1 MASVNPSDAR
11 RTFSWPQLLVFLG
24 VAVGVGS
31 AAAYFSYNGPLTS
44 TAWRDWIIL
53 KCSSAPG
60 NTDGA
65 IFGPIKDVIRAVLAL
80 LLAIIGFTT
89 LRIIPRTA
97 ADGGRALNWR
107 PFSKPANPFEKNF
120 AYEKW
125 AIIAAV
131 VLACLVIGV
140 FRPLDFWSH
149 SEVVKPAGLSYVD
162 QVRALYTSVFA
173 QVTRPYLF
181 PYSLYVLA
189 LWCALALP
197 VILAFLRSVFY
208 DPVQFRQLLNRLNAQ
223 PGAAQPANVV
233 ATYERKSQ
241 DAFDFVGATA
251 RNYVV
256 FLIGVLFLA
265 YIQQD
270 FLGCSVL
277 SGAEDAG
284 KLALLVFSLTSLA
297 AVLVWYLRYYA
308 ELKATALAGIAAISD
323 DLERDQNRDQDLH
336 EANGLTESIR
346 QRDGFKL
353 LTTLFTGG
361 GVVAIVF
368 AVVWKY
374 ILGQNLCWA
383 ADGIFPSWMVNWV
396 ARLFQTHC
404 A

>member
-1 MASVNPSDAR
+1 MGCAAS
-11 RTFSWPQLLVFLG
+11 
-24 VAVGVGS
+24 
-31 AAAYFSYNGPLTS
+31 YFSYNGPLTS

-53 KCSSAPG
+53 KCSSGTG

-65 IFGPIKDVIRAVLAL
+65 IFGPIKDAIRAVLGL
-80 LLAIIGFTT
+80 TLAIIGFST
-89 LRIIPRTA
+89 LRIIPRA
-97 ADGGRALNWR
+97 GADAGRALNWR
-107 PFSKPANPFEKNF
+107 PFSKPDTAFEKKF
-120 AYEKW
+120 QYERW
-125 AIIAAV
+125 AIIAALV
-131 VLACLVIGV
+131 VACIVIAV
-140 FRPLDFWSH
+140 FRPLDFWTH
-149 SEVVKPAGLSYVD
+149 AEVVKPPGLSYLD
-162 QVRALYTSVFA
+162 QVRALYTSVFQ

-181 PYSLYVLA
+181 PYSLYILA

-197 VILAFLRSVFY
+197 LILAFLRSIFY
-208 DPVQFRQLLNRLNAQ
+208 DPIQYRQLLTRLSVQ
-223 PGAAQPANVV
+223 CGATQPANIV

-241 DAFDFVGATA
+241 DAFDFVGRTA

-284 KLALLVFSLTSLA
+284 KLVLLVFSLTSLA

-308 ELKATALAGIAAISD
+308 QLKATALAGIAAISD
-323 DLERDQNRDQDLH
+323 DLERDQSRDDDLH
-336 EANGLTESIR
+336 DANELAESIR
-346 QRDGFKL
+346 QRDGFRL

-368 AVVWKY
+368 ALVWKY

-396 ARLFQTHC
+396 AKLFQTHC
-404 A
+404 S